1 MKYTVPQCNSQQLP
15 GNGAGSGGASCS
27 VPLGIALGD
36 FDIYHA
42 EVFMNDV
49 ATNGELDIDYIAGKL
64 ATYSYSSQ

>member
-1 MKYTVPQCNSQQLP
+1 M
-15 GNGAGSGGASCS
+15 
-27 VPLGIALGD
+27 PLGIALGD